1 MHRKFKQKWAFSLA
15 EALIT
20 LTIVAIITAVS
31 IPVISKKKTK
41 VNEANIHGTWTCA
54 NIGGRHVSKMTINGT
69 TTTKTETSYCTFLPP
84 SNASNFV
91 VKVIG
96 GGGGGAAGTMP
107 EKKMFTYSSSYR
119 VPETAEYIVAVVGGG
134 GAGGGVGSSPCQL
147 YSEITQGGGSGG
159 WYLETITLKEG
170 SYCTIVVGSGGTSS
184 GASGGTSKFRCE
196 GYNFEAKGGTAGRAK
211 VKWHHDGGASHS
223 DYDYC
228 DWEDNGN
235 HNGAGGTPGGVSG
248 TNGNYTCTSCA
259 GRITNS
265 RLLKFIGGSTS
276 LYSPGNGARPVSFS
290 GQKGKVSITRNDV
303 GAGGAGDPGAA
314 VVKAF
319 PKLNRVE
326 VTIGTG
332 GRGATT
338 NGDSGQKGNT
348 TYFGNLITAIGGN
361 GGEAKY
367 YSVKESKAKGQNA
380 LTPEETTNNST
391 SRSYGGYAEDRP
403 QQGSK
408 IPENDPNA
416 YPVSSSDGITGAGSG
431 GGGGGASMDEFG
443 KGANGA
449 NGAVIV
455 EW

>member
-1 MHRKFKQKWAFSLA
+1 M
-15 EALIT
+15 
-20 LTIVAIITAVS
+20 
-31 IPVISKKKTK
+31 
-41 VNEANIHGTWTCA
+41 
-54 NIGGRHVSKMTINGT
+54 
-69 TTTKTETSYCTFLPP
+69 
-84 SNASNFV
+84 
-91 VKVIG
+91 
-96 GGGGGAAGTMP
+96 
-107 EKKMFTYSSSYR
+107 
-119 VPETAEYIVAVVGGG
+119 
-134 GAGGGVGSSPCQL
+134 
-147 YSEITQGGGSGG
+147 
-159 WYLETITLKEG
+159 
-170 SYCTIVVGSGGTSS
+170 
-184 GASGGTSKFRCE
+184 
-196 GYNFEAKGGTAGRAK
+196 
-211 VKWHHDGGASHS
+211 
-223 DYDYC
+223 
-228 DWEDNGN
+228 
-235 HNGAGGTPGGVSG
+235 
-248 TNGNYTCTSCA
+248 
-259 GRITNS
+259 
-265 RLLKFIGGSTS
+265 
-276 LYSPGNGARPVSFS
+276 SFS

-391 SRSYGGYAEDRP
+391 SRSYGGYAENRP

-408 IPENDPNA
+408 IPANDPNA

-431 GGGGGASMDEFG
+431 GAGGGASMDEFG